1 MEEKTIMKA
10 KSIYAVLASLMLT
23 TGLVAC
29 GPETNPTGGNTGVG
43 TTSSPTT
50 QAPEVKKG
58 TVVLSFDNN
67 QGTVTADKTNG
78 DVGQTVTLTITPNEG
93 YEIDSVKAND
103 KVLSGTTY
111 SFKLVEGENNVEV
124 TFKAKA
130 VEPEVEYNIIYTA
143 SEDYDVKELSA
154 TKAKKGQTVTFKVE
168 VKNEN
173 KELDEVKVNGTALT
187 ANDGVYSFVMG
198 EADVAIEVTLKDK
211 AVEPEVEY
219 NITYT
224 ASEDYTVTNLAT
236 KATKGTKVTF
246 NIAVND
252 ENKELSSIKANDV
265 DCTLEEDGSYSFVM
279 PEGDVAIAITL
290 QTKVNLNLSITSD
303 KQSYKEGDG
312 AAVLQATFGDV
323 QVEGATYVWDGTD
336 AKDIGVVN
344 PFADDESK
352 QYFTPTN
359 VGKGTVKVTATV
371 DGKEYKASLNIT
383 VEADYTKYTEI
394 KTADAMV
401 ELLNKKDA
409 INGKYCLG
417 ANIDLG
423 GMQVNGRANN
433 SIFVGTI
440 DGRGYTL
447 SNFVVKNDSSLETDK
462 ATGLFWQYQGV
473 LRNIHIKGTIDSA
486 GFSGLLAKEVC
497 GPQAKITDCLF
508 EAKNVQTGV
517 DWTWA
522 RNGVIA
528 STLQNE
534 AKVENVVTNLDA
546 TDAMCLPFFA
556 YSWTET
562 QVMKNAYT
570 NIAHDTQNENYKPFN
585 PNGGDISA
593 QVMENINHTPF
604 DSTLAS
610 AYTTLDSSVWTL
622 EDNKMPVL
630 AHDSEA
636 PEKLEAMLIAS
647 ADTTSLSMKE
657 DGTKTATITTS
668 LKYSTETLSDY
679 SYTLDPSDASVISVT
694 NNNDGTFGITAVA
707 AGEATVSVSAKL
719 GDKTLTA
726 EAITFTVKSADAPK
740 YEIPDGAFEI
750 KDVATFKTVFDK
762 GAAYSTRNFYLS
774 SDIDLTGDELTT
786 AKMMWMAGEF
796 SGIFE
801 GQGHTITGD
810 ISWDMFNIIA
820 ANGVVRNLNIK
831 TSNPVEA
838 NRGPLA
844 HTNKGTISNV
854 HIDMTVVEKR
864 ATNTFAGMFFSNEG
878 KVEDSSVAFH
888 VNTASNTIKSFSNI
902 GSGTYTN
909 CTYTVDGTWDGAQ
922 NAVVATDGTT
932 KKDA

>member
-1 MEEKTIMKA
+1 MKA

-29 GPETNPTGGNTGVG
+29 GPETNPTGGNTGG
-43 TTSSPTT
+43 GITSSPTT

-130 VEPEVEYNIIYTA
+130 VEPEVEYNITYAA

-187 ANDGVYSFVMG
+187 ANDGFYSFVMG
-198 EADVAIEVTLKDK
+198 EADVVIEVTLKDK

-312 AAVLQATFGDV
+312 AAVLQATFGDD

-336 AKDIGVVN
+336 AKDVGVVN
-344 PFADDESK
+344 PFADDDSK

-371 DGKEYKASLNIT
+371 NGKEYKASLNIT

-394 KTADAMV
+394 KTADAMI
-401 ELLNKKDA
+401 ELLNKKDTV
-409 INGKYCLG
+409 NGKYCLG

-433 SIFVGTI
+433 SIFVGTL

-447 SNFVVKNDSSLETDK
+447 SNFVVKNDSSQETDK

-473 LRNIHIKGTIDSA
+473 LRNIHIKGTIDAA
-486 GFSGLLAKEVC
+486 GFSGLLAKEVS

-556 YSWTET
+556 YSWTGT

-585 PNGGDISA
+585 PEGHDISA

-610 AYTTLDSSVWTL
+610 AYTTLDSSIWTL

-636 PEKLEAMLIAS
+636 PEKLEAKLTAS

-774 SDIDLTGDELTT
+774 SDIDLTGDDLTT
-786 AKMMWMAGEF
+786 TQMMWMAGEF

-820 ANGVVRNLNIK
+820 ASGVVRNVNIK
-831 TSNPVEA
+831 TSNPIEA

-888 VNTASNTIKSFSNI
+888 VNTASNTIKSFSSV

>member
-1 MEEKTIMKA
+1 MKA

-29 GPETNPTGGNTGVG
+29 GPETNPTGGNTGG
-43 TTSSPTT
+43 GITSSPTT

-130 VEPEVEYNIIYTA
+130 VEPEVEYNITYAA

-198 EADVAIEVTLKDK
+198 EADAVIEVTLKDK

-447 SNFVVKNDSSLETDK
+447 SNFVVKNDSSQETDK
-462 ATGLFWQYQGV
+462 ATGLFWMYQGV
-473 LRNIHIKGTIDSA
+473 LRNIHIKGTIDAA
-486 GFSGLLAKEVC
+486 GFSGLLAKEVS
-497 GPQAKITDCLF
+497 GPQARITDCLF

-556 YSWTET
+556 YSWTGT

-585 PNGGDISA
+585 PEGRDISA

-610 AYTTLDSSVWTL
+610 AYTTLDSSIWTL

-636 PEKLEAMLIAS
+636 PEKLEAKLTAS

-762 GAAYSTRNFYLS
+762 GAAYTTRNFYLS
-774 SDIDLTGDELTT
+774 NDIDLTGDDLTT
-786 AKMMWMAGEF
+786 TPMMWMAGEF

-820 ANGVVRNLNIK
+820 ANGVVRNVNIK

>member
-1 MEEKTIMKA
+1 MKA

-29 GPETNPTGGNTGVG
+29 GPETNPTGGNTGG
-43 TTSSPTT
+43 GITSSPTT

-130 VEPEVEYNIIYTA
+130 VEPEVEYNITYAA

-173 KELDEVKVNGTALT
+173 KELDEVKVNGTVLT

-762 GAAYSTRNFYLS
+762 GAAYTTRNFYLS
-774 SDIDLTGDELTT
+774 SDIDLTGDDLTT
-786 AKMMWMAGEF
+786 TQMMWMAGEF

-820 ANGVVRNLNIK
+820 ASGVVRNVNIK

>member
-1 MEEKTIMKA
+1 MKA

-29 GPETNPTGGNTGVG
+29 GPETNPTGGNTEGG
-43 TTSSPTT
+43 IQSNPTT

-58 TVVLSFDNN
+58 TVVLSFDNS

-130 VEPEVEYNIIYTA
+130 VEPEVEYNITYTA

-173 KELDEVKVNGTALT
+173 KELDEVKANGTALT

-198 EADVAIEVTLKDK
+198 EADAVIEVTLKDK

-312 AAVLQATFGDV
+312 AAVLQATFGDD

-336 AKDIGVVN
+336 AKDVGVVN
-344 PFADDESK
+344 PFADDDSK

-371 DGKEYKASLNIT
+371 NGKEYKASLNIT

-394 KTADAMV
+394 KTADAMI
-401 ELLNKKDA
+401 ELLNKKDTV
-409 INGKYCLG
+409 NGKYCLG

-433 SIFVGTI
+433 SIFVGTL

-462 ATGLFWQYQGV
+462 ATGLFWMYQGV
-473 LRNIHIKGTIDSA
+473 LRNIHIKGTIDAA
-486 GFSGLLAKEVC
+486 GFSGLLAKEVS

-556 YSWTET
+556 YSWTGT

-585 PNGGDISA
+585 PEGRDISA

-610 AYTTLDSSVWTL
+610 AYTTLDSSIWTL

-636 PEKLEAMLIAS
+636 PEKLEAKLTAS

-774 SDIDLTGDELTT
+774 SDIDLTGDDLTT
-786 AKMMWMAGEF
+786 TQMMWMAGEF

-820 ANGVVRNLNIK
+820 ASGVVRNVNIK
-831 TSNPVEA
+831 TSNPIEA

-888 VNTASNTIKSFSNI
+888 VNTASNTIKSFSSV

>member
-1 MEEKTIMKA
+1 MKA

-29 GPETNPTGGNTGVG
+29 GPETNPTGGNTGG
-43 TTSSPTT
+43 GITSSPTT

-130 VEPEVEYNIIYTA
+130 VEPEVEYNITYAA

-198 EADVAIEVTLKDK
+198 ETDAVIEVTLKDK

-312 AAVLQATFGDV
+312 AAVLQATFGDA

-336 AKDIGVVN
+336 AKDVGVIN
-344 PFADDESK
+344 PYTDDESK

-371 DGKEYKASLNIT
+371 NGKEYKASLNIT

-433 SIFVGTI
+433 SIFVGTL

-486 GFSGLLAKEVC
+486 GFSGLLAKEVS
-497 GPQAKITDCLF
+497 GPQARITDCLF

-556 YSWTET
+556 YSWTGT

-585 PNGGDISA
+585 PEGRDISA

-610 AYTTLDSSVWTL
+610 AYTTLDSSIWTL

-630 AHDSEA
+630 AHDSKA
-636 PEKLEAMLIAS
+636 PEKLEAKLTAS

-762 GAAYSTRNFYLS
+762 GAAYTTRNFYLS
-774 SDIDLTGDELTT
+774 NDIDLTGDELTT
-786 AKMMWMAGEF
+786 TQMMWMAGEF

-820 ANGVVRNLNIK
+820 ASGVVRNVNIK
-831 TSNPVEA
+831 TSNPIEA
-838 NRGPLA
+838 KRGPLA

-854 HIDMTVVEKR
+854 DC
-864 ATNTFAGMFFSNEG
+864 S
-878 KVEDSSVAFH
+878 
-888 VNTASNTIKSFSNI
+888 
-902 GSGTYTN
+902 
-909 CTYTVDGTWDGAQ
+909 
-922 NAVVATDGTT
+922 
-932 KKDA
+932 

>member
-1 MEEKTIMKA
+1 MKA

-29 GPETNPTGGNTGVG
+29 GPETNPTGGNTGG
-43 TTSSPTT
+43 STTSSPTT

-103 KVLSGTTY
+103 KVLSGATY

-130 VEPEVEYNIIYTA
+130 VEPEVEYNITYVA

-198 EADVAIEVTLKDK
+198 EADAVIEVTLKDK

-246 NIAVND
+246 NIAIND

-312 AAVLQATFGDV
+312 AAVLQATFGDD

-344 PFADDESK
+344 PFADDDSK

-585 PNGGDISA
+585 PNGGDIST

-610 AYTTLDSSVWTL
+610 AYTTLDSSIWTL

-636 PEKLEAMLIAS
+636 PVKLEAMLTAS

-762 GAAYSTRNFYLS
+762 GAAYTTRNFYLS
-774 SDIDLTGDELTT
+774 NDIDLTGDDLTT
-786 AKMMWMAGEF
+786 TKMMWMAGEF

-820 ANGVVRNLNIK
+820 ANGVVRNVNIK

>member
-1 MEEKTIMKA
+1 MKA

-29 GPETNPTGGNTGVG
+29 GPETNPTGGNTGG
-43 TTSSPTT
+43 GSTSSPTT
-50 QAPEVKKG
+50 QVPEVKKG

-130 VEPEVEYNIIYTA
+130 VEPEVEYNITYTA

-198 EADVAIEVTLKDK
+198 EADAVIEVTLKDK

-224 ASEDYTVTNLAT
+224 ASEDYTVTNLVT

-246 NIAVND
+246 NIAIND

-312 AAVLQATFGDV
+312 AAVLQATFGDD

-610 AYTTLDSSVWTL
+610 AYTTLDSSIWTL

-636 PEKLEAMLIAS
+636 PEKLEAMLTAS

-762 GAAYSTRNFYLS
+762 GAAYTMRNFYLS

-786 AKMMWMAGEF
+786 TQMMWMAGEF
-796 SGIFE
+796 SGTFE

-820 ANGVVRNLNIK
+820 ASGVVRNVNIK
-831 TSNPVEA
+831 MSNPVEA

>member
-1 MEEKTIMKA
+1 
-10 KSIYAVLASLMLT
+10 
-23 TGLVAC
+23 
-29 GPETNPTGGNTGVG
+29 
-43 TTSSPTT
+43 
-50 QAPEVKKG
+50 
-58 TVVLSFDNN
+58 
-67 QGTVTADKTNG
+67 
-78 DVGQTVTLTITPNEG
+78 
-93 YEIDSVKAND
+93 
-103 KVLSGTTY
+103 
-111 SFKLVEGENNVEV
+111 
-124 TFKAKA
+124 
-130 VEPEVEYNIIYTA
+130 
-143 SEDYDVKELSA
+143 
-154 TKAKKGQTVTFKVE
+154 
-168 VKNEN
+168 
-173 KELDEVKVNGTALT
+173 
-187 ANDGVYSFVMG
+187 
-198 EADVAIEVTLKDK
+198 
-211 AVEPEVEY
+211 
-219 NITYT
+219 
-224 ASEDYTVTNLAT
+224 
-236 KATKGTKVTF
+236 
-246 NIAVND
+246 
-252 ENKELSSIKANDV
+252 
-265 DCTLEEDGSYSFVM
+265 M

-312 AAVLQATFGDV
+312 AAVLQATFGDD

-423 GMQVNGRANN
+423 GMQVNGKANN

-486 GFSGLLAKEVC
+486 GFSGLLAKKVC

-556 YSWTET
+556 YSWTGT

-610 AYTTLDSSVWTL
+610 AYTTLDSSIWTL

-636 PEKLEAMLIAS
+636 PEKLEAMLTAS

-762 GAAYSTRNFYLS
+762 GAAYTTRNFYLS
-774 SDIDLTGDELTT
+774 NDIDLTGDELTT
-786 AKMMWMAGEF
+786 TQMMWMAGEF

-820 ANGVVRNLNIK
+820 ANGVVRNVNIK

-854 HIDMTVVEKR
+854 YIDMTVVEKR

>member
-1 MEEKTIMKA
+1 MKA

-29 GPETNPTGGNTGVG
+29 GPETNPTGGNTGG
-43 TTSSPTT
+43 STTSSPTT

-103 KVLSGTTY
+103 KVLSGATY

-130 VEPEVEYNIIYTA
+130 VEPEVEYNITYTA

-198 EADVAIEVTLKDK
+198 EADAVIEVTLKDK

-246 NIAVND
+246 NIAIND

-265 DCTLEEDGSYSFVM
+265 DCTLEEDGSYSFIM

-290 QTKVNLNLSITSD
+290 QIKVNLNLSITSD

-312 AAVLQATFGDV
+312 AAVLQATFGDD

-344 PFADDESK
+344 PFADDDSK

-409 INGKYCLG
+409 INEKYCLG

-556 YSWTET
+556 YSWTAT

-570 NIAHDTQNENYKPFN
+570 NIAHDTEHENYKPFN
-585 PNGGDISA
+585 PNGDDIST

-610 AYTTLDSSVWTL
+610 AYTTLDSSIWTL

-636 PEKLEAMLIAS
+636 PEKLEAMLTAS

-719 GDKTLTA
+719 GDKTLTG

-762 GAAYSTRNFYLS
+762 GAAYTTRNFYLS
-774 SDIDLTGDELTT
+774 SDIDLTGDDLTT
-786 AKMMWMAGEF
+786 TKMMWMAGEF

-820 ANGVVRNLNIK
+820 ANGVVRNVNIK

>member
-1 MEEKTIMKA
+1 MKA

-29 GPETNPTGGNTGVG
+29 GPETNPTGGNTGGG

-50 QAPEVKKG
+50 QVPEVKKG

-130 VEPEVEYNIIYTA
+130 VEPEVEYNITYTA

-198 EADVAIEVTLKDK
+198 EADAVIEVTLKDK

-312 AAVLQATFGDV
+312 AAVLQATFGDD

-383 VEADYTKYTEI
+383 VEADYTKYIEI

-401 ELLNKKDA
+401 ELLNKKDTV
-409 INGKYCLG
+409 NGKYCLG

-433 SIFVGTI
+433 STFVGTI

-473 LRNIHIKGTIDSA
+473 LRNIHIKGTIDTA
-486 GFSGLLAKEVC
+486 GFSGLLAKEVS
-497 GPQAKITDCLF
+497 GPQTRITDCLF
-508 EAKNVQTGV
+508 EAKNVQTGA
-517 DWTWA
+517 DWTWG

-570 NIAHDTQNENYKPFN
+570 NIAHDTKSENYKPFN

-610 AYTTLDSSVWTL
+610 AYTTLDSSIWTL

-636 PEKLEAMLIAS
+636 PVKLEAMLTAS

-740 YEIPDGAFEI
+740 YEIPDDAFEI
-750 KDVATFKTVFDK
+750 KDIATFKTVFDK

-774 SDIDLTGDELTT
+774 SDIDLTGDDLTT

-810 ISWDMFNIIA
+810 INWDMFNIIA
-820 ANGVVRNLNIK
+820 ASGVVRNVNIK
-831 TSNPVEA
+831 TSNPIEA

-854 HIDMTVVEKR
+854 HIDMTVVDER

>member
-1 MEEKTIMKA
+1 MKA

-29 GPETNPTGGNTGVG
+29 GPETNPTGGNTGG
-43 TTSSPTT
+43 GITSSPTT

-93 YEIDSVKAND
+93 YEIDLVKAND

-130 VEPEVEYNIIYTA
+130 VEPEVEYNITYAA

-173 KELDEVKVNGTALT
+173 KELDEVKANGTVLT

-198 EADVAIEVTLKDK
+198 EADAVIEVTLKDK

-246 NIAVND
+246 NIVIND

-312 AAVLQATFGDV
+312 AAVLQATFGDD

-447 SNFVVKNDSSLETDK
+447 SNFVVKNDSSQETDK
-462 ATGLFWQYQGV
+462 ATGLFWMYQGV
-473 LRNIHIKGTIDSA
+473 LRNIHIKGTIDAA
-486 GFSGLLAKEVC
+486 GFSGLLAKEVS
-497 GPQAKITDCLF
+497 GPQARITDCLF

-556 YSWTET
+556 YSWTGT

-585 PNGGDISA
+585 PEGRDISA

-610 AYTTLDSSVWTL
+610 AYTTLDSSIWTL

-636 PEKLEAMLIAS
+636 PEKLEAKLTAS

-762 GAAYSTRNFYLS
+762 GAAYTTRNFYLS
-774 SDIDLTGDELTT
+774 NDIDLTGDDLTT
-786 AKMMWMAGEF
+786 TPMMWMAGEF

-820 ANGVVRNLNIK
+820 ANGVVRNVNIK
-831 TSNPVEA
+831 TSNPVEV

>member
-1 MEEKTIMKA
+1 MKA

-29 GPETNPTGGNTGVG
+29 GPETNPTGGNTGG
-43 TTSSPTT
+43 GITSSPTT

-130 VEPEVEYNIIYTA
+130 VEPEVEYNITYTA

-173 KELDEVKVNGTALT
+173 KELDEVKVNGTALI

-198 EADVAIEVTLKDK
+198 EADAVIEVTLKDK

-312 AAVLQATFGDV
+312 AAVLQATFGDD

-336 AKDIGVVN
+336 AKDVGVVN
-344 PFADDESK
+344 PFADDDSK

-371 DGKEYKASLNIT
+371 NGKEYKASLNIT

-394 KTADAMV
+394 KTADAMI
-401 ELLNKKDA
+401 ELLNKKDTV
-409 INGKYCLG
+409 NGKYCLG

-433 SIFVGTI
+433 STFVGTI

-473 LRNIHIKGTIDSA
+473 LRNIHIKGTIDTA
-486 GFSGLLAKEVC
+486 GFSGLLAKEVS
-497 GPQAKITDCLF
+497 GPQTRITDCLF

-570 NIAHDTQNENYKPFN
+570 NIAHDTQSENYKPFN
-585 PNGGDISA
+585 PEGRDISA

-610 AYTTLDSSVWTL
+610 AYTTLDSSIWTL

-636 PEKLEAMLIAS
+636 PVKLEAMLTAS
-647 ADTTSLSMKE
+647 VDTTSLSMKE

-740 YEIPDGAFEI
+740 YEIPDDAFEI
-750 KDVATFKTVFDK
+750 KDIATFKTVFDK

-810 ISWDMFNIIA
+810 INWDMFNIIA
-820 ANGVVRNLNIK
+820 ASGVVRNVNIK
-831 TSNPVEA
+831 TSNPIEA

-844 HTNKGTISNV
+844 HTNKGTILNV
-854 HIDMTVVEKR
+854 HIDMTVVDER

>member
-1 MEEKTIMKA
+1 MKA

-29 GPETNPTGGNTGVG
+29 GPETNPTGGNTGGG

-50 QAPEVKKG
+50 QVPEVKKG

-130 VEPEVEYNIIYTA
+130 VEPEVEYNITYTA

-173 KELDEVKVNGTALT
+173 KELDEVKVNGTVLT

-636 PEKLEAMLIAS
+636 PEKLEAMLTAS

-740 YEIPDGAFEI
+740 YEIPDDAFEI

-762 GAAYSTRNFYLS
+762 GAAYTTRNFYLS
-774 SDIDLTGDELTT
+774 NDIDLTGDDLTT
-786 AKMMWMAGEF
+786 TQMMWMAGEF

-820 ANGVVRNLNIK
+820 ASGVVRNVNIK

>member
-1 MEEKTIMKA
+1 MKA

-29 GPETNPTGGNTGVG
+29 GPETNPTGGNTGG
-43 TTSSPTT
+43 GITSSPTT

-130 VEPEVEYNIIYTA
+130 VEPEVEYNITYAA

-198 EADVAIEVTLKDK
+198 ETDAVIEVTLKDK

-312 AAVLQATFGDV
+312 AAVLQATFGDD

-344 PFADDESK
+344 PYADDESK

-371 DGKEYKASLNIT
+371 NGKEYKASLNIT
-383 VEADYTKYTEI
+383 VEADYTQYTEI

-401 ELLNKKDA
+401 ELLNKKDV

-433 SIFVGTI
+433 STFVGTL

-447 SNFVVKNDSSLETDK
+447 SNFVVKNDSSQETDK
-462 ATGLFWQYQGV
+462 ATGLFWMYQGV
-473 LRNIHIKGTIDSA
+473 LRNIHIKGTIDAA
-486 GFSGLLAKEVC
+486 GFSGLLAKEVS
-497 GPQAKITDCLF
+497 GPQARITDCLF

-528 STLQNE
+528 STLQTE

-556 YSWTET
+556 YSWTGT

-585 PNGGDISA
+585 PEGRDISA

-610 AYTTLDSSVWTL
+610 AYTTLDSSIWTL

-636 PEKLEAMLIAS
+636 PEKLEAKLTAS
-647 ADTTSLSMKE
+647 ADTISLSMKE

-726 EAITFTVKSADAPK
+726 EAITFTVKFADAPK
-740 YEIPDGAFEI
+740 YEIPDDAFEI

-762 GAAYSTRNFYLS
+762 GAAYTTRNFYLS
-774 SDIDLTGDELTT
+774 NDIDLTGDELTT
-786 AKMMWMAGEF
+786 TKMMWMAGEF

-820 ANGVVRNLNIK
+820 ASGVVRNVNIK

>member
-1 MEEKTIMKA
+1 MKA

-29 GPETNPTGGNTGVG
+29 GPETNPTGGNTGG
-43 TTSSPTT
+43 GITSSPTT

-130 VEPEVEYNIIYTA
+130 VEPEVEYNITYTA

-198 EADVAIEVTLKDK
+198 EADAVIEVTLKDK

-219 NITYT
+219 NISYT

-236 KATKGTKVTF
+236 KATKGTKITF

-312 AAVLQATFGDV
+312 AAVLQATFGDD

-336 AKDIGVVN
+336 AKDVGVVN
-344 PFADDESK
+344 PFADDDSK

-371 DGKEYKASLNIT
+371 NGKEYKASLNIT

-394 KTADAMV
+394 KTADAMI
-401 ELLNKKDA
+401 ELLNKKDTV
-409 INGKYCLG
+409 NGKYCLG

-433 SIFVGTI
+433 STFVGTI

-473 LRNIHIKGTIDSA
+473 LRNIHIKGTIDTA
-486 GFSGLLAKEVC
+486 GFSGLLAKEVS
-497 GPQAKITDCLF
+497 GPQTRITDCLF

-570 NIAHDTQNENYKPFN
+570 NIAHDTQSENYKPFN
-585 PNGGDISA
+585 PEGRDISA
-593 QVMENINHTPF
+593 QVMENINYTPF

-610 AYTTLDSSVWTL
+610 AYTTLDSSIWTL

-636 PEKLEAMLIAS
+636 PVKLEAMLTAS

-694 NNNDGTFGITAVA
+694 NNNDGTFGITALA

-740 YEIPDGAFEI
+740 YEIPDDAFEI
-750 KDVATFKTVFDK
+750 KDIATFKTVFDK

-774 SDIDLTGDELTT
+774 SDIDLTGDDLTT

-810 ISWDMFNIIA
+810 INWDMFNIIA
-820 ANGVVRNLNIK
+820 ASGVVRNVNIK
-831 TSNPVEA
+831 TSNPIEA

-854 HIDMTVVEKR
+854 HIDMTVVDER
-864 ATNTFAGMFFSNEG
+864 ASNTFAGMFFSNEG

-888 VNTASNTIKSFSNI
+888 VNTASNTIKSFSSV

>member
-1 MEEKTIMKA
+1 MKA

-29 GPETNPTGGNTGVG
+29 GPETNPTGGNTGG
-43 TTSSPTT
+43 GITSSPTT

-130 VEPEVEYNIIYTA
+130 VEPEVEYNITYAA

-187 ANDGVYSFVMG
+187 ANDGFYSFVMG
-198 EADVAIEVTLKDK
+198 EADVVIEVTLKDK

-246 NIAVND
+246 NIAIND

-312 AAVLQATFGDV
+312 AAVLQATFGDD

-344 PFADDESK
+344 PFADDDSK

-433 SIFVGTI
+433 SIFVGTL

-447 SNFVVKNDSSLETDK
+447 SNFVVKNDSSQETDK

-473 LRNIHIKGTIDSA
+473 LRNIHIKGTIDAA
-486 GFSGLLAKEVC
+486 GFSGLLAKEVS

-556 YSWTET
+556 YSWTGT

-585 PNGGDISA
+585 PEGHDISA

-610 AYTTLDSSVWTL
+610 AYTTLDSSIWTL

-636 PEKLEAMLIAS
+636 PEKLEAMLTAS

-694 NNNDGTFGITAVA
+694 NNNDGTFGIIAVA

-762 GAAYSTRNFYLS
+762 GAAYTTRNFYLS
-774 SDIDLTGDELTT
+774 NDIDLTGDDLTT
-786 AKMMWMAGEF
+786 TQMMWMAGEF

-820 ANGVVRNLNIK
+820 ASGVVRNVNIK
-831 TSNPVEA
+831 TSNPIEA

-888 VNTASNTIKSFSNI
+888 VNTASNTIKSFSSV

>member
-1 MEEKTIMKA
+1 MKA

-29 GPETNPTGGNTGVG
+29 GPETNPTGGNTGGG

-130 VEPEVEYNIIYTA
+130 VEPEVEYNITYTA

-198 EADVAIEVTLKDK
+198 EADAVIEVTLKDK

-312 AAVLQATFGDV
+312 AAVLQATFGDD

-336 AKDIGVVN
+336 AKDVGVVN
-344 PFADDESK
+344 PFADDDSK

-383 VEADYTKYTEI
+383 VEADYTKYIEI
-394 KTADAMV
+394 KTADAMI
-401 ELLNKKDA
+401 ELLNKKDTV
-409 INGKYCLG
+409 NGKYCLG

-433 SIFVGTI
+433 STFVGTI

-473 LRNIHIKGTIDSA
+473 LRNIHIKGTIDTA
-486 GFSGLLAKEVC
+486 GFSGLLAKEVS
-497 GPQAKITDCLF
+497 GPQTRITDCLF

-570 NIAHDTQNENYKPFN
+570 NIAHDTQSENYKPFN
-585 PNGGDISA
+585 PEGRDISA
-593 QVMENINHTPF
+593 QIMENINHTPF

-610 AYTTLDSSVWTL
+610 AYTTLDSSIWTL

-636 PEKLEAMLIAS
+636 PVKLEAMLTAS

-679 SYTLDPSDASVISVT
+679 SYTLDSSDASVISVT

-740 YEIPDGAFEI
+740 YEIPDDAFEI
-750 KDVATFKTVFDK
+750 KDIATFKTVFDK

-810 ISWDMFNIIA
+810 INWDMFNIIA
-820 ANGVVRNLNIK
+820 ASGVVRNVNIK
-831 TSNPVEA
+831 TSNPIEA

-854 HIDMTVVEKR
+854 HIDMTVVDER

>member
-1 MEEKTIMKA
+1 MKA

-29 GPETNPTGGNTGVG
+29 GPETNPTGGNTGG
-43 TTSSPTT
+43 GITSSPTT

-58 TVVLSFDNN
+58 TVVLSFDSN

-103 KVLSGTTY
+103 KVLSGATY

-130 VEPEVEYNIIYTA
+130 VEPEVEYNITYVA

-198 EADVAIEVTLKDK
+198 EADAVIEVTLKDK

-279 PEGDVAIAITL
+279 PEGDVVIAITL
-290 QTKVNLNLSITSD
+290 QTKVNLTLSITSD

-344 PFADDESK
+344 PFADDDSK

-486 GFSGLLAKEVC
+486 GFSGLLAKEVS
-497 GPQAKITDCLF
+497 GPQARITDCLF

-556 YSWTET
+556 YSWTGT

-585 PNGGDISA
+585 PEGRDISA

-610 AYTTLDSSVWTL
+610 AYTTLDSSIWTL

-636 PEKLEAMLIAS
+636 PEKLEAKLTAS

-726 EAITFTVKSADAPK
+726 EAITFTVKSADSPK

-762 GAAYSTRNFYLS
+762 GAAYTTRNFYLS
-774 SDIDLTGDELTT
+774 NDIDLTGDDLTT
-786 AKMMWMAGEF
+786 TQMMWMAGEF

-820 ANGVVRNLNIK
+820 ASGVVRNVNIK
-831 TSNPVEA
+831 TSNPIEA

-888 VNTASNTIKSFSNI
+888 VNTASNTIKSFSSI

-909 CTYTVDGTWDGAQ
+909 CTYTVMEHGM
-922 NAVVATDGTT
+922 VLRVL
-932 KKDA
+932 